1 MSDVSRFQEAI
12 ESTESDDRVLLIG
25 NGFSVQYFNYSNLLA
40 EANLKEGSPAKA
52 ILTEIEN
59 LADHNMDSSS
69 PEVTWED
76 DQWKQACQCAEFR
89 ICSDIARG
97 YNLRLKFEYI
107 YTDLE
112 KDIPDDILARAL
124 KYTHQTFDVDVFH
137 KKCLKFLS
145 KIKKDAEYLAT
156 RTARLPSSHS
166 RAWKRSGSKH
176 VLGHHRYQ
184 LPVGQGGFHVGTLR
198 DLGKDREATWRS
210 SLVNDA
216 ITSADFMYVYDCGS
230 IPIAGVVKAVR
241 SIVAKR
247 VSRRLDMLFVSHF
260 DRDHVCGIPYLL
272 REKKGLQVD
281 MIVIPYLDDIDRIIA
296 FGRNSAT
303 RAELRTERFYK
314 DIVVDPIG
322 VFERFEPRQII
333 MVASDE
339 EDEGGSGFFGLPT
352 ITPPHSD
359 SDGQSWT
366 IKDTIGSRRFPPV
379 QRRTPEGAIVMQS
392 IEFECL
398 ATTGTEGGWLLKP
411 YVKKA
416 SKSDREAFCSAVEVL
431 LKWPRGSFREEVQ
444 NEKVR
449 RMLVTKHQTNLS
461 RAYAWA
467 FGDKNETSLSLYSGP
482 VNPEEAGAVVYKSR
496 MFDSV
501 RVGWMGT
508 GDACF
513 KEPKMVRNFQKH
525 FSGELDWVST
535 FMLPHHGSAHNF
547 DPTLLGVDA
556 DLWVAA
562 AQPIHPNWKHPA
574 PEIVK
579 AIKARGAGFRKV
591 GSSPDS
597 LLKERMVVFWPG

>member
-1 MSDVSRFQEAI
+1 MV
-12 ESTESDDRVLLIG
+12 
-25 NGFSVQYFNYSNLLA
+25 N
-40 EANLKEGSPAKA
+40 
-52 ILTEIEN
+52 
-59 LADHNMDSSS
+59 SS
-69 PEVTWED
+69 PEGTSD
-76 DQWKQACQCAEFR
+76 DEQWKQACQCAEFK
-89 ICSDIARG
+89 ICLDITRN
-97 YNLRLKFEYI
+97 YSLRWMYEDI
-107 YTDLE
+107 YADLE
-112 KDIPDDILARAL
+112 KDIPDDILDRAL
-124 KYTHQTFDVDVFH
+124 KHSRQTFDVGVCH
-137 KKCLKFLS
+137 YKYLKFLK
-145 KIKKDAEYLAT
+145 KIMKDVEYLAT

-166 RAWKRSGSKH
+166 LAWKRDGSKH

-198 DLGKDREATWRS
+198 DLGKDESTWRS
-210 SLVNDA
+210 SIVNDA
-216 ITSADFMYVYDCGS
+216 IVSADFMYVYDCGS
-230 IPIAGVVKAVR
+230 IPIEGVENAVR

-272 REKKGLQVD
+272 HEKKGLQVD
-281 MIVIPYLDDIDRIIA
+281 TIVIPYLDDIDRIIA
-296 FGRNSAT
+296 FGSSSAT
-303 RAELRTERFYK
+303 RAEPRAERFYN

-322 VFERFEPRQII
+322 VFEQFEPRQII

-339 EDEGGSGFFGLPT
+339 EDEGGSGFFELPT

-359 SDGQSWT
+359 PDGQSWT
-366 IKDTIGSRRFPPV
+366 IKDTIGTRSTRGLPPV
-379 QRRTPEGAIVMQS
+379 PRRTPEGAIVMQS
-392 IEFECL
+392 IEFEV
-398 ATTGTEGGWLLKP
+398 ATGTKGGWLLKP

-416 SKSDREAFCSAVEVL
+416 SKLDRDTFCLAVEVL
-431 LKWPRGSFREEVQ
+431 LKWPRGSFREKVR

-449 RMLVTKHQTNLS
+449 RSLVTKHLTILS

-482 VNPEEAGAVVYKSR
+482 ANPEEAGAVVYRSK
-496 MFDSV
+496 MLDSA
-501 RVGWMGT
+501 RIGWMGT

-513 KEPKMVRNFQKH
+513 KDPKMVRNFQNH
-525 FSGELDWVST
+525 FSGELEWVST

-547 DPTLLGVDA
+547 DPTLPVVDA

-579 AIKARGAGFRKV
+579 AIKASGARFRKV

-597 LLKERMVVFWPG
+597 RLEERMVVFWPG

>member
-1 MSDVSRFQEAI
+1 
-12 ESTESDDRVLLIG
+12 
-25 NGFSVQYFNYSNLLA
+25 
-40 EANLKEGSPAKA
+40 
-52 ILTEIEN
+52 
-59 LADHNMDSSS
+59 MDSSS
-69 PEVTWED
+69 PEVASED
-76 DQWKQACQCAEFR
+76 DQWKQACQCAEIK

-97 YNLRLKFEYI
+97 YNLRYIFEYI

-124 KYTHQTFDVDVFH
+124 KYTHQTFDVGVFH
-137 KKCLKFLS
+137 KMCLKFLS
-145 KIKKDAEYLAT
+145 QKKKDAEYLAT

-198 DLGKDREATWRS
+198 DLGKDEATWRS

-230 IPIAGVVKAVR
+230 IPITGVTKEVR

-247 VSRRLDMLFVSHF
+247 VSRGLDMLFVSHF

-272 REKKGLQVD
+272 HEKKGLQVD
-281 MIVIPYLDDIDRIIA
+281 TIVIPYLDDIDRIIA
-296 FGRNSAT
+296 FGSSSAT
-303 RAELRTERFYK
+303 RAEPRAERFYN

-322 VFERFEPRQII
+322 VFEQFEPRQII

-339 EDEGGSGFFGLPT
+339 EDEGGSGFFELPT

-359 SDGQSWT
+359 PDGQSWT
-366 IKDTIGSRRFPPV
+366 IKDTTGSRGLPPV
-379 QRRTPEGAIVMQS
+379 LRRTPEGAIVMRS
-392 IEFECL
+392 IEFEV
-398 ATTGTEGGWLLKP
+398 ATGTESGWLLKP

-416 SKSDREAFCSAVEVL
+416 SKLDRDTFCSAVEVL
-431 LKWPRGSFREEVQ
+431 LKWPRGSFREKVR

-449 RMLVTKHQTNLS
+449 RLLVTKHLTILS

-482 VNPEEAGAVVYKSR
+482 ANPEEAGAVVYRSK
-496 MFDSV
+496 MFDSA
-501 RVGWMGT
+501 RIGWMGT

-513 KEPKMVRNFQKH
+513 KDPKMVRNFQKH
-525 FSGELDWVST
+525 FSGELEWVST

-547 DPTLLGVDA
+547 DPTLHEVGA

-562 AQPIHPNWKHPA
+562 AQPIHPNWNHPA

-579 AIKARGAGFRKV
+579 AIKASGAKFRKV